1 MLPIYFTSIH
11 ISVWLHQV
19 DSFPTDGAYPRSQNR
34 GIAPAHIIY
43 TEIVFRHVLYQ
54 ITCNNNFQT
63 HCEVACAMIYRVME
77 TRRRESRVIHVE
89 DRISASTSSAAWL
102 RAPTELR

>member
-63 HCEVACAMIYRVME
+63 HCEGSMRDDLSGDGNTTTGKQGY
-77 TRRRESRVIHVE
+77 SR
-89 DRISASTSSAAWL
+89 
-102 RAPTELR
+102 